1 MAGVKLV
8 GRIESLYKV
17 RTIVIVSLVVTIML
31 ATNYLKNTFLP
42 VYLPNVGPKFV
53 TFFANQGLLS
63 LYGTLIGL
71 LLAAY
76 AVLVALIPNF
86 SNESLQQPIFGQ
98 VNRLF
103 LFTIFDGIIL
113 MIIDF
118 ANGIIPDNSIP
129 FFVQV
134 EVFFFICL
142 LIGLIF
148 SVLSLSDLFRLV
160 RRKGTRRG

>member
-1 MAGVKLV
+1 MAGVKLI
-8 GRIESLYKV
+8 GRVESLYKV
-17 RTIVIVSLVVTIML
+17 RTILIASLAITVLL
-31 ATNYLKNTFLP
+31 ATNYLQNSYIP

-53 TFFANQGLLS
+53 VFFSNPALIS

-129 FFVQV
+129 FFVQI
-134 EVFFFICL
+134 EVFFFISL

-148 SVLSLSDLFRLV
+148 SVLTLSDLFRLV
-160 RRKGTRRG
+160 RKKGTRR

>member
-1 MAGVKLV
+1 MAGINLIGKV
-8 GRIESLYKV
+8 ESLYKV
-17 RTIVIVSLVVTIML
+17 KTIVIVSLAVTVLL
-31 ATNYLKNTFLP
+31 ATNYLHGTIIP
-42 VYLPNVGPKFV
+42 DYLPNVGPKFV
-53 TFFANQGLLS
+53 TFFGNTSLLS

-98 VNRLF
+98 INRLF
-103 LFTIFDGIIL
+103 LFTIFTGILL

-129 FFVQV
+129 FFVQI
-134 EVFFFICL
+134 EVFFFISL

-148 SVLSLSDLFRLV
+148 CVLSLSDLFKLL
-160 RRKGTRRG
+160 RKKGNRRG